1 MFNLYKKYYLF
12 LIFSLFL
19 IVYSSFNNIG
29 PWDEYHLLYYFK
41 NKLFFPFYDSNFT
54 YYDTYL
60 LGRFSPITGQEF
72 NIPILL
78 GLDINY
84 SFFLVSIIILLTFVI
99 YFYTLGYFY
108 NYFDEKIFTLF
119 LLFILSSP
127 SFYILSTRLLYA
139 EDTFTLLVI
148 IFLCSFLKYISSEN
162 LKSKFFWNILL
173 ILSTFLTL
181 LYKENSFVIIITFA
195 FSYFFFDYKRRNKN
209 KFIITF
215 IILSSLIYLLIL
227 IYINV
232 TFKSNDLAYVQNLN
246 WNFLLNSLLTLIRYS
261 IFNDLILFF
270 ILIPVGLVSLKKSK
284 NIFFKS
290 IFISGI
296 MNILFFISLGLY
308 GPYYLYTCYFLVF
321 PLFYE
326 GVSNFLKFS
335 NFKKK
340 IGIFFIICV
349 VFLSFIN
356 SIFYYFESK
365 SLSSTFNSTIKYL
378 AKNIKKKENITK
390 IFVCN
395 DLNDGNLA
403 HLYILGEHIK
413 YNDIDTDQFEFYSLI
428 NNTRNILNSK
438 LSPFDQNNEYNY
450 NNSIFQNTF
459 KNSLPQKDDLVLNFY
474 SYSSNE
480 KNSCTFLK
488 ANQYNKVVFYTLSYT
503 NTLISNLIKVL
514 IYKKEF
520 NKDYFL
526 KKFGY
531 EIFKIK

>member
-1 MFNLYKKYYLF
+1 
-12 LIFSLFL
+12 
-19 IVYSSFNNIG
+19 
-29 PWDEYHLLYYFK
+29 
-41 NKLFFPFYDSNFT
+41 
-54 YYDTYL
+54 
-60 LGRFSPITGQEF
+60 
-72 NIPILL
+72 
-78 GLDINY
+78 
-84 SFFLVSIIILLTFVI
+84 
-99 YFYTLGYFY
+99 
-108 NYFDEKIFTLF
+108 
-119 LLFILSSP
+119 
-127 SFYILSTRLLYA
+127 
-139 EDTFTLLVI
+139 
-148 IFLCSFLKYISSEN
+148 
-162 LKSKFFWNILL
+162 
-173 ILSTFLTL
+173 
-181 LYKENSFVIIITFA
+181 
-195 FSYFFFDYKRRNKN
+195 
-209 KFIITF
+209 
-215 IILSSLIYLLIL
+215 
-227 IYINV
+227 
-232 TFKSNDLAYVQNLN
+232 
-246 WNFLLNSLLTLIRYS
+246 
-261 IFNDLILFF
+261 
-270 ILIPVGLVSLKKSK
+270 
-284 NIFFKS
+284 
-290 IFISGI
+290 

-365 SLSSTFNSTIKYL
+365 SLSSTFNSTVKYL

-459 KNSLPQKDDLVLNFY
+459 KNSLPQKGDLVLNFY

-480 KNSCTFLK
+480 KNSCTLLK
-488 ANQYNKVVFYTLSYT
+488 TNQYNKVAFYTLSYT